1 MIKLIAE
8 ILISAAFAYFV
19 SGKARD
25 SLTPWAL
32 AVILGS
38 SAMSPYMHPGLFSFF
53 VFANFFSSCFVTN
66 GYKLRYLVR
75 NPVLCL
81 FLLFWGWQCLSMCFG
96 EYVSYS
102 VVYFLQIPFES
113 ISLGY
118 FVAFW
123 AMQKP
128 ENWDKLMKAITIVLA
143 VVVLVYLKEGAFS
156 ERMGYEETFRSAL
169 GLDEENSAN
178 PNWVG
183 LVIIGILP
191 YSVLSLLRAVSKKD
205 MKHGVLAFVVAS
217 MLALALVRTGSRNAC
232 LGLIPLVLYSVFNGT
247 RLSFVKRITT
257 VVVLFTVLVLLIGKT
272 TSSVSDL
279 RLFSI
284 SKTGDISS
292 GRFDHFRYKML
303 YHLSPKER
311 WFGCGAWLDY
321 PMEGQIK
328 LANGH
333 SVPVQILR
341 QSGYVGMGLFL
352 IFSLALVRR
361 CLRCGPQGRLALTLF
376 CVWLFTGVG
385 ESGPLLSGG
394 GGSKILL
401 GMAIALCSHLSPCV
415 QDFSRQFNPRR
426 ILPSD
431 RPNMLF

>member
-1 MIKLIAE
+1 MIKLIVE
-8 ILISAAFAYFV
+8 ILISAMLAYFV
-19 SGKARD
+19 VGKSRD
-25 SLTPWAL
+25 LLTPWAL

-38 SAMSPYMHPGLFSFF
+38 SAMSPYMHSGLFAFF

-66 GYKLRYLVR
+66 GYKLRYMAK
-75 NPVLCL
+75 NPVLVL
-81 FLLFWGWQCLSMCFG
+81 FLLFWAWQCLSMCFG
-96 EYVSYS
+96 ECISYS
-102 VVYFLQIPFES
+102 VVYFLLIPFES
-113 ISLGY
+113 VALGY

-123 AMQKP
+123 AMKEP
-128 ENWDKLMKAITIVLA
+128 ENWDKLLKAITIVLA
-143 VVVLVYLKEGAFS
+143 IVVIVYLKEGAFS
-156 ERMGYEETFRSAL
+156 QRMGYEEIFRSAL

-191 YSVLSLLRAVSKKD
+191 YPVLTLLRAISRKD
-205 MKHGVLAFVVAS
+205 VKHGVLGFIVAS

-232 LGLIPLVLYSVFNGT
+232 LGLIPLVFYVVFNGT
-247 RLSFVKRITT
+247 RLSFAKRLTT
-257 VVVLFTVLVLLIGKT
+257 VAVMLAVLVFLIGKT

-279 RLFSI
+279 RLFST

-303 YHLSPKER
+303 YHLNPRER

-321 PMEGQIK
+321 SMEGEIK
-328 LANGH
+328 MANGH

-341 QSGYVGMGLFL
+341 QSGYVGMALFA
-352 IFSLALVRR
+352 IFVVAFVYRSLRS
-361 CLRCGPQGRLALTLF
+361 GPDGRLALTLF

-401 GMAIALCSHLSPCV
+401 GIALALCSRQNPGV
-415 QDFSRQFNPRR
+415 QSWLQM
-426 ILPSD
+426 
-431 RPNMLF
+431 RPAWPGRVALAR